1 MTHQPSASAS
11 SATTASPLPSILCLH
26 GGGTNSTIFNIQTI
40 RLQRALSQHFNFVFL
55 DAPFPALPGP
65 GVLPIFEGCG
75 PFLRWTPSPTAN
87 TLPEETRN
95 LITIARKETEFVGVL
110 GFSQGAKLAAGLL
123 LEQYVKGTKLF
134 KFGVLLM
141 GTSPPLASGLT
152 EEERGT
158 RIGVPSVIVVG
169 KEDPWCE
176 EGRRLF
182 EEFWEREKATL
193 VELDIGHRLP
203 TLEKE
208 TRMIVNEILRL
219 YKDTKEDT

>member
-1 MTHQPSASAS
+1 MTHQHSPSTSGVTIAP
-11 SATTASPLPSILCLH
+11 PLPSILCLH

-75 PFLRWTPSPTAN
+75 PFLRWTKAPTSN
-87 TLPEETRN
+87 DLPEETRT
-95 LITIARKETEFVGVL
+95 LITNACKETEFVGVL
-110 GFSQGAKLAAGLL
+110 GFSQGAKLASGLL
-123 LEQYVKGTKLF
+123 LEQHVRGTNGF

-141 GTSPPLASGLT
+141 GTSPPLTAGLT
-152 EEERGT
+152 AEERRT
-158 RIGVPSVIVVG
+158 RVGISSVVVLG

-176 EGRRLF
+176 EGRRLY

-208 TRMIVNEILRL
+208 TEMIVDEILRL
-219 YKDTKEDT
+219 YRETKEEP